1 MSAAHRIRELE
12 QRSEALERRVALLE
26 RVDSPAPPADRR
38 AALRVADRPGAHL
51 TGAPRRPAAA
61 RATPDRT
68 ATPAMSLED
77 LLGGRVLGW
86 IGAVAVLVGLI
97 FLLVLAA
104 SRGWIGHEARVLM
117 AA

>member
-51 TGAPRRPAAA
+51 TGAPPASVDWTAAPMPAPGPADRPPTPAPGPADRPATPVPGPADRPAPPAAA

-68 ATPAMSLED
+68 ATPA
-77 LLGGRVLGW
+77 
-86 IGAVAVLVGLI
+86 
-97 FLLVLAA
+97 
-104 SRGWIGHEARVLM
+104 
-117 AA
+117 